1 MTFFC
6 KSDEIADN
14 NPISMD
20 KEDCM
25 DPTAGIHTTATAS
38 VSETFLP
45 DHPKVKRTHF
55 SITDSTQTQA
65 KEHIEKVEPDS
76 WFVYTATEQTKGRG
90 QYNRS
95 WASPPGVNVY
105 ATYLFTIPSDRSYLL
120 FHLPQVTTVAVAK
133 TIEEFGFRP
142 QIKWIN
148 DLMLD
153 YKKMCG
159 ILCESFDLVK
169 TQDYKAVL
177 CGIGVNVNMA
187 KEICDTLDQPV
198 TSLFVEKGKMLD
210 KELVLQRLSHHL
222 YLHVNQLLSHGFR
235 GFHHE
240 LNQRLAFVGQKIKI
254 ERSNPTEFVEGVF
267 ECIDESG
274 CMVLKMETGER
285 RTLFDGRIVR

>member
-1 MTFFC
+1 MKCYT
-6 KSDEIADN
+6 IA
-14 NPISMD
+14 PQCRH
-20 KEDCM
+20 KEDHM
-25 DPTAGIHTTATAS
+25 EPAAGIASVATAQ
-38 VSETFLP
+38 VAEPLLP
-45 DHPKVKRTHF
+45 DHPKIKRTHF
-55 SITDSTQTQA
+55 LVTDSTQTQA

-76 WFVYTATEQTKGRG
+76 WFVYTASEQTKGRG
-90 QYNRS
+90 QHDRK

-105 ATYLFTIPSDRSYLL
+105 ATYLFPIPSDQSYLL

-169 TQDYKAVL
+169 TQEYKAVL

-187 KEICDTLDQPV
+187 KEICDGLDQPV
-198 TSLFVEKGKMLD
+198 TSLFVEKGKKFD

-222 YLHVNQLLSHGFR
+222 YMHVNQLMAHGFS

-240 LNQRLAFVGQKIKI
+240 LNQRLAFIGQKIKI

-267 ECIDESG
+267 ERIDESG
-274 CMVLKMETGER
+274 CMVLQLETGEH